1 MVSHRRVH
9 ASLPKQ
15 LNIRVHGRP
24 PKRPSILHASPP
36 KLRRVRCADY
46 RLPSKHP
53 RSLTILPYNECRA
66 SGRRTPERSMME
78 DAEGAIGKFERCQA
92 VNLAPEMTGN
102 SATQPTRSHAN
113 WQHQECSAVS
123 HMDPE
128 GTVSIRQG
136 PQQAAVFEDVAS
148 VAVASSEVR
157 GRALQRCMLKNR
169 STSHMLPFQIGRAH
183 V

>member
-1 MVSHRRVH
+1 MKRRRSAVSHVR
-9 ASLPKQ
+9 AKLPRQ
-15 LNIRVHGRP
+15 CDSRVHGRP
-24 PKRPSILHASPP
+24 PKRPSILHAPPP

-123 HMDPE
+123 HKDPE
-128 GTVSIRQG
+128 GTVSIHWGRSKLLPLG
-136 PQQAAVFEDVAS
+136 MWTASLLPAA
-148 VAVASSEVR
+148 
-157 GRALQRCMLKNR
+157 
-169 STSHMLPFQIGRAH
+169 
-183 V
+183 